1 MKKSFLLLTLLT
13 GFAFANQIA
22 ESLFDAKCNICHVK
36 TRPSDMSKLVAPPIM
51 GVMRHVKMTYPTK
64 DKAVEFIADY
74 VLNPSKDKAVCM
86 PGKIQKF
93 GLMPSQKGAV
103 TKEELEKISSWLY
116 DNFPP
121 KGFKGMGH
129 GHKMGRGMRQGMM
142 GRQ

>member
-1 MKKSFLLLTLLT
+1 MKKSILLLTVLT
-13 GFAFANQIA
+13 SFAFANQTG
-22 ESLFDAKCNICHVK
+22 ETLFDAKCNMCHLK
-36 TRPSDMSKLVAPPIM
+36 TRPDDMSKLVAPPVM

-103 TKEELEKISSWLY
+103 TKEEVEQIANWLY

-121 KGFKGMGH
+121 KGFR
-129 GHKMGRGMRQGMM
+129 GRGQGRGFKHGGMQQGMM
-142 GRQ
+142 GK